1 MFDSR
6 IALTCKASSSKETL
20 TLTVWDWFITGL
32 CLLSYSSNSWSIS
45 RDTFLYSWPFTC
57 KYPQVANIHKRYT
70 LERCIMRFPN
80 WQQMLTLQRSVFFSI
95 FKSLCRS
102 HTQLFVTMVSW
113 KHNYILLCGVLNDDL
128 ALSVDKFVYQPQI
141 IRSDVLMLSFYKHLY
156 LTYWKVK

>member
-1 MFDSR
+1 MTTDDSLTHYR
-6 IALTCKASSSKETL
+6 CKSNIERTNSFELILTVLYSFGNSLTCNASSSKETL

-80 WQQMLTLQRSVFFSI
+80 WLQMLTLQRSVFFL
-95 FKSLCRS
+95 FLKVYVDLTRS
-102 HTQLFVTMVSW
+102 C
-113 KHNYILLCGVLNDDL
+113 LLLWSAEN
-128 ALSVDKFVYQPQI
+128 I
-141 IRSDVLMLSFYKHLY
+141 ITFYCAAFLMM
-156 LTYWKVK
+156 T